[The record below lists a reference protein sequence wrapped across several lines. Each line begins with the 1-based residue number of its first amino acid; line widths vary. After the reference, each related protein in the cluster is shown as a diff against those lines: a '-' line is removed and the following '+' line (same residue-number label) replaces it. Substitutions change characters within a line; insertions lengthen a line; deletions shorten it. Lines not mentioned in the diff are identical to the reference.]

1 MKKLLYIVMIAAMV
15 LLAACSAAPEPV
27 AEPAAEATEAVAAE
41 EAAATEDAAAEE
53 TAATEDAA
61 AEAAP
66 AEGEVAAPV
75 PYPEGQVLAGAREP
89 VTFEVSEIQEYRA
102 FDEYCEAP
110 YLTALVEEGKLP
122 PVEERLPA
130 EPLVFKTGFMSDG
143 IGEYGGIWRD
153 VWAVP
158 LEGWNWNVSVVQGWF
173 GIEAIVQDEPVNTGA
188 MFLTKEVNPIPRL
201 AKSWEWSEDGLTLTM
216 HLVEGIK
223 WSDGVPL
230 TTEDF
235 MFLWEDNIQ
244 DPNVVTWTAANFW
257 AINGELITLKALDDY
272 TLEWTFP
279 EPNQEKWLYAMTNL
293 WMSPG
298 PAHILKP
305 FHPKYGGT
313 DYQSYRDALAPN
325 ALPVVTTGPWV
336 PVEYKTDEFLV
347 FRRNP
352 YFWMVD
358 ENGCQLPYL
367 DEVQF
372 TYSKTG
378 NTRTLNTIAG
388 TADHSNVENIET
400 MDETVRQAADPNAT
414 FRVEWGPETLGFN
427 IEFNQAM
434 FTGVEDDRD
443 RSVRDLLLN
452 TDFRKAVAY
461 AIDRDGIAGS
471 LTNGPFF
478 RAWAG
483 GIFPGSQYFDIDSV
497 VYYPYSPES
506 ANTLLDGLGLL
517 DTNGDGVREWG
528 EGPLAGE
535 NVVIGLEAGEDN
547 TAGQNLGAAI
557 TAFLQ
562 DVGIQVNF
570 RTLAGTAMDEN
581 NRAGTWE
588 MRINRPGQAWAA
600 PNVRCKEIAPVSDN
614 FGWHFVGA
622 EPEVYT
628 DFEQRMIEIS
638 DEFCAASEY
647 SDEYALMSELN
658 KLHTENVY
666 SLGLATGRY
675 GLMLNKNFKN
685 IPVGTPAFLYQW
697 DANNILPEQVW
708 LAEENRTDQ
717 GQTEIYPNSVPFYE
731 GCDYATS
738 GTPCLV
744 APAE

>member
-1 MKKLLYIVMIAAMV
+1 MAMV

-27 AEPAAEATEAVAAE
+27 AEPAAEATEAAAT
-41 EAAATEDAAAEE
+41 EAAATEA
-53 TAATEDAA
+53 AATEAAATEAA
-61 AEAAP
+61 AEATEATA
-66 AEGEVAAPV
+66 AEAAGELAAPI
-75 PYPEGQVLAGAREP
+75 PYPEGQVLQGGREP
-89 VTFEVSEIQEYRA
+89 VTFEIDDMITHQS

-110 YLTALVEEGKLP
+110 YLTKLVEEGKLP
-122 PVEERLPA
+122 PVAERLPA
-130 EPLVFKTGFMSDG
+130 EPVVYKNDFFSDG
-143 IGEYGGIWRD
+143 PGEYGGIWRG

-158 LEGWNWNVSVVQGWF
+158 LEGWNYNAGAVQGWF
-173 GIEAIVQDEPVNTGA
+173 GIEAIVQEEPIATGP
-188 MFLTKEVNPIPRL
+188 MFLTKNVNPIPRL
-201 AKSWEWSEDGLTLTM
+201 AKSWEWSDDGLTLTM
-216 HLVEGIK
+216 HLVEGVK
-223 WSDGVPL
+223 WSDGVPF
-230 TTEDF
+230 TTEDI
-235 MFLWEDNIQ
+235 MFLWDDNIH
-244 DPNVVTWTAANFW
+244 DPNVVTWTSADFW
-257 AINGELITLKALDDY
+257 SINGQPIELKALDDY

-279 EPNQEKWLYAMTNL
+279 EPNQTKWLYNMSNL
-293 WMSPG
+293 GFSPG

-313 DYQSYRDALAPN
+313 DYQSYKDALAPN
-325 ALPVVTTGPWV
+325 ALPVVTLGPWV

-352 YFWMVD
+352 YFYMVD

-427 IEFNQAM
+427 VEFNQAM
-434 FTGVEDDRD
+434 STGVQDDRD
-443 RSVRDLLLN
+443 RAVRDLLLN
-452 TDFRKAVAY
+452 TDFRKAIAY
-461 AIDRDGIAGS
+461 AIDRDGIARS

-478 RAWAG
+478 RSWAG

-506 ANTLLDGLGLL
+506 ANILLDNLGLL
-517 DTNGDGVREWG
+517 DSNGDGVREFS
-528 EGPLAGE
+528 EGPLAGQD
-535 NVVIGLEAGEDN
+535 VVIGLEAGEDN

-562 DVGIQVNF
+562 DVGIKVNF
-570 RTLAGTAMDEN
+570 RTIAGTAMTANE
-581 NRAGTWE
+581 RAGTWE
-588 MRINRPGQAWAA
+588 MRIGRPGQDWAA
-600 PNVRCKEIAPVSDN
+600 PNVNCKDIAPTSGN
-614 FGWHFVGA
+614 FGWHFVGS

-638 DEFCAASEY
+638 DEFCATGDFDTEF
-647 SDEYALMSELN
+647 ALMSELN

-675 GLMLNKNFKN
+675 GLMLNKNLMN
-685 IPVGTPAFLYQW
+685 VPVGTPAFLYQW
-697 DANNILPEQVW
+697 DFNNFLPEQLW
-708 LAEENRTDQ
+708 LTAEHRTDQ
-717 GQTEIYPNSVPFYE
+717 GQTEIYPNSVPFFE

-738 GTPCLV
+738 GTPCVV